1 MKKIISLAILLM
13 VCTAM
18 SAQSANSVLK
28 AMETANKHFM
38 AVHPDPSTPTNVNKI
53 RTSNLWTRAV
63 YYEGLVELIKLEKE
77 VGSSQ
82 LEQNTKYINDWA
94 NFHKWSPRDG
104 VTTRNADNYCCGQAY
119 IDWTVANGG
128 NSMSD
133 ELKPITECMDNL
145 LKGEG
150 SVHDWTWID
159 AIHMGLPVLTSLA
172 RLKSEE
178 GDKESGLRY
187 ANQGWM
193 MYSWIRNTLSGG
205 LFNREEGLWWR
216 DKDFTPPYKAPN
228 GENCY
233 WSRGNGW
240 VYMALVRAMEDLKN
254 VEGAEEQVRIYKSDY
269 FKMTKALLACQR
281 QDYFWNVDLLDD
293 SDFGGKELTGT
304 SMFVYGLAWGVNTGV
319 LPNEVFSKLIKKTWK
334 SMVKKCLH
342 RNGFLGYVQG
352 TGKQPSDSQPV
363 NYNHEPDFDD
373 FGLGSFLL
381 AGSEVYKMLK

>member
-18 SAQSANSVLK
+18 SAQSAKSVLK

-82 LEQNTKYINDWA
+82 LKQNTKYINDWA

-145 LKGEG
+145 LKGEE

-193 MYSWIRNTLSGG
+193 MYSWIRNTLAGG

>member
-94 NFHKWSPRDG
+94 DFHKWSPRDG

-145 LKGEG
+145 LKGED

-193 MYSWIRNTLSGG
+193 MYSWIRNTLAGG